1 MEEKHILIVEDDPV
15 SLRRLWQ
22 IVGEC
27 CPLYCEISGAA
38 SLREAYRYMEQY
50 NVSLFI
56 VAVMLQGETA
66 EGERAGYAFVEEVRK
81 KERYRFTPVI
91 FVNAGEASCERGYKE
106 LHCLGYVQKPF
117 DAEELGRLVLT
128 GLQFPVRDKAR
139 RVRIKQE
146 GIYVLLEPDEIV
158 YLRADRNRLYI
169 RLRNGELREYRYVPL
184 KDILVQITSERMLLC
199 RKGMAVNE
207 KYIDCVRQKERKLYL
222 KSDMEPIDIGH
233 GYLSRLVHSAA
244 MILP

>member
-1 MEEKHILIVEDDPV
+1 MEERHVLIVEDDPA
-15 SLRRLWQ
+15 SLRHLWQ
-22 IVGEC
+22 IVGES

-38 SLREAYRYMEQY
+38 SLREAYRYVDQHT
-50 NVSLFI
+50 VSLFI
-56 VAVMLQGETA
+56 VAVGPQGEAA
-66 EGERAGYAFVEEVRK
+66 ENESAGYAFVEELRK
-81 KERYRFTPVI
+81 RELYRFTPVI
-91 FVNAGEASCERGYKE
+91 FVSDGEGSCERGYKE
-106 LHCLGYVQKPF
+106 LHCLGYIQKPF
-117 DAEELGRLVLT
+117 EAEEIRRLVLT
-128 GLQFPVRDKAR
+128 GLQFPMRDKAK

-158 YLRADRNRLYI
+158 YLHADRNCLYI
-169 RLRNGELREYRYVPL
+169 RLRNGELREYSYVPL

-199 RKGMAVNE
+199 RKGVAVNE